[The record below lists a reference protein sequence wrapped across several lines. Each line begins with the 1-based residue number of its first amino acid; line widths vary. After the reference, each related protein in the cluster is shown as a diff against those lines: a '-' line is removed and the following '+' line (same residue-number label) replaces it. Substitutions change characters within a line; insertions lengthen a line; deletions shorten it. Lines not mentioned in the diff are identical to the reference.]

1 MTMNRY
7 ETQYFAWIRT
17 PNDRDGESARQVI
30 ASGYSWRK
38 ILREIREHAARRD
51 MLGMSVGQIMV
62 STQTG
67 SVRST
72 RALIDLT

>member
-1 MTMNRY
+1 MSRY

-17 PNDRDGESARQVI
+17 PNDRDGESARQII

>member
-1 MTMNRY
+1 MTRY

-17 PNDRDGESARQVI
+17 PNDRDGESARQII

>member
-1 MTMNRY
+1 MSRY
-7 ETQYFAWIRT
+7 KTQYFAWIRT

-38 ILREIREHAARRD
+38 ILREIREHAVRRE
-51 MLGMSVGQIMV
+51 MLKMSVGQIMV

>member
-1 MTMNRY
+1 MSRY

-38 ILREIREHAARRD
+38 ILREIREHAVRRE

>member
-1 MTMNRY
+1 MPRY

-17 PNDRDGESARQVI
+17 PNDRDGDSARQVI

-51 MLGMSVGQIMV
+51 MLGMSVGLIMI
-62 STQTG
+62 STQTR